1 MLLFLTYLGKLLM
14 TAALR
19 PQSFM
24 VSLQR
29 ELQQGLGC
37 VPSTGLQEAS
47 GQGSDGCGWQEFKT
61 WLCHSLCTL
70 GQVAELP

>member
-1 MLLFLTYLGKLLM
+1 
-14 TAALR
+14 
-19 PQSFM
+19 M

-47 GQGSDGCGWQEFKT
+47 GQGSDGYGWQEFKAR
-61 WLCHSLCTL
+61 LCHSLCTL